1 MVLGSSPVAAALK
14 LPLMIVFFQKYFIKK
29 CKYAMNIGVAQIRAL
44 LKKLLKKVAFDIS
57 ARSQNIYLRKA
68 FVTVLWCIMMTP

>member
-14 LPLMIVFFQKYFIKK
+14 LPLMIAFFQKYLIKK

-44 LKKLLKKVAFDIS
+44 LKKIIEKSSL
-57 ARSQNIYLRKA
+57 
-68 FVTVLWCIMMTP
+68 

>member
-1 MVLGSSPVAAALK
+1 
-14 LPLMIVFFQKYFIKK
+14 
-29 CKYAMNIGVAQIRAL
+29 MNIGVAQIRAL